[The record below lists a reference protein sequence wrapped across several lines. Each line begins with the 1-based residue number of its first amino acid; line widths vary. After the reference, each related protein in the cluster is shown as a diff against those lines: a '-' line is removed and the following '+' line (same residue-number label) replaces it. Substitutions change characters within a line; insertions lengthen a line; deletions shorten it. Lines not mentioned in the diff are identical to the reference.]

1 MIKDVSLIIPC
12 QNAAIKL
19 FQLFESIPNW
29 EITPNEIIVIDSSL
43 EKILVS
49 KDFELFVK
57 EQNIDLIL
65 IHKKNLFPG
74 HARNVGISKA
84 KNSVLAFLDTSTSPS
99 EDWLSKG
106 LNVMKHQNTDGV
118 WGKTY
123 YQADK
128 FLPKIFRACTFG
140 SNPIKTFPGTIMK
153 KNIFNKCGLFIE
165 TARAGED
172 GDWMSRAELH
182 NINMSTPE
190 NFLKY
195 DELNKIGFK
204 NILKKWFRNYIY
216 GSKLPFF
223 RAHKD
228 YYFYAISF
236 VAVII
241 AFNWNW
247 ILASWD
253 EQSVFYIP
261 NITKISILVILVIY
275 VYLRGIF
282 LPRKK
287 GENLSFIF
295 PINFIFIAIFSAIL
309 DFTKIL
315 AFGYSK
321 FFKNQS
327 SQMNLT

>member
-12 QNAAIKL
+12 QNANIKL
-19 FQLFESIPNW
+19 SQLFKIIPNW
-29 EITPNEIIVIDSSL
+29 MVIPNEIIVIDSSS
-43 EKILVS
+43 EKITIS
-49 KDFELFVK
+49 KDFELFLK
-57 EQNIDLIL
+57 EQNIEFLVIY
-65 IHKKNLFPG
+65 KKNLFPG
-74 HARNVGISKA
+74 HARNIGINSA
-84 KNSVLAFLDTSTSPS
+84 KNSVLAFLDTSTSPPL
-99 EDWLSKG
+99 DWLSEG
-106 LNVMKHQNTDGV
+106 LDAMKYENTDGV
-118 WGKTY
+118 WGNTC
-123 YQADK
+123 YQAEK

-140 SNPIKTFPGTIMK
+140 SNPIKTFPGTIVK
-153 KNIFNKCGLFIE
+153 KSIFKKCGLFIE

-182 NINMSTPE
+182 NINMSVPDK
-190 NFLKY
+190 FLNY
-195 DELNKIGFK
+195 DELNNIGFK
-204 NILKKWFRNYIY
+204 KILKKWFRNYIF
-216 GSKLPFF
+216 GAKLPFF

-228 YYFYAISF
+228 YYFYAVSL

-261 NITKISILVILVIY
+261 NITKISILIIFIIY
-275 VYLRGIF
+275 IYMRGIF

-295 PINFIFIAIFSAIL
+295 PINFIFIAIFSAFL

-321 FFKNQS
+321 FFK
-327 SQMNLT
+327 T